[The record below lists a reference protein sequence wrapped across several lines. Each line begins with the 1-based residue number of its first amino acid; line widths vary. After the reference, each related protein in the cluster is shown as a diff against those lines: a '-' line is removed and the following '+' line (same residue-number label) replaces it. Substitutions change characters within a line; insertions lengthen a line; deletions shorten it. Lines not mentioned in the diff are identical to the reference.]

1 MPSNTSRSSVL
12 LRHCPTPLLGGVSPG
27 MSPAPKPLLQRLN
40 LPLLVALAAA
50 LLWIGYTERWT
61 LDSWCTPEGYNGDPA
76 EIFARV
82 RAAMDD
88 PLAPLRSFPHSDRL
102 AAPFGADWSLYP
114 VGDAPTFALAGL
126 LAGIVGPF
134 AAVNLLSCALIAA
147 AALSFY
153 LCARRL
159 RWRPEWAACGAL
171 LFAFSNYNL
180 RWLVTLSFSQTWTIP
195 PLLLLCASAARP
207 APPVSAERRRSLLL
221 AASIGLW
228 LGWGNP
234 YFVFFAGCVIAG
246 TVALNRLRRAPW
258 HRLLPL
264 GLLAA
269 AMGATVLLAHW
280 AFFAAK
286 LTGTGGTEQ
295 FDRGYTGAEL
305 YALKPLD
312 LVVPPED
319 HRSHLLREI
328 GRIYASD
335 TALKGEPFY
344 NYLGLVG
351 IAGLA
356 LLAIVALRRAA
367 RPSPARRVPDAAL
380 AVLWCGLIATV
391 GGGTAALALGGIDW
405 FRASNRIGVFF
416 SLWALLFLFGA
427 LHRATRA
434 RPRWVALALA
444 AAIGVAGWFE
454 QTPWYGY
461 ASARTAAAAKLA
473 ADRATVAAIEQAAGP
488 KAAVFQLPAVPFP
501 EVGKTV
507 HMADYEHFRPY
518 LLSDS
523 LRFSYGGLR
532 GPASANWTAATSRLD
547 PGSMVARLQ
556 NTGFSALWIDRR
568 GYGDNADALLAQL
581 RALGLTEIPTPRA
594 AEIAVFRLVPR
605 SPALAPDLTDARI
618 LPLWDPFAGN
628 PPDSS
633 PWLLDCGGWSPA
645 ERAPARLWR
654 WARREA
660 TLGID
665 WRGPATEA
673 ELRFTANSA
682 GDARLSIRAGGREV
696 AHVDLVGGQRLDY
709 RVPLRLE
716 PGLQRLTFE
725 YPGRLR
731 RLGRD
736 SRQIG
741 FMIDNLVCTPQPAP

>member
-1 MPSNTSRSSVL
+1 
-12 LRHCPTPLLGGVSPG
+12 
-27 MSPAPKPLLQRLN
+27 MSPAPKSILSRLSFPLF
-40 LPLLVALAAA
+40 VALAAT
-50 LLWIGYTERWT
+50 LLWIGYTERWS
-61 LDSWCTPEGYNGDPA
+61 LDAWGTPEGYDGDPA

-82 RAAMDD
+82 RLAMDN
-88 PLAPLRSFPHSDRL
+88 PLQPLLGFPHSDRL

-114 VGDAPTFALAGL
+114 VGDAPTFFLAGL
-126 LAGIVGPF
+126 LGRAIGPF

-171 LFAFSNYNL
+171 LFAFSNYHL
-180 RWLVTLSFSQTWTIP
+180 RWLVTLSFSQTWTLP

-207 APPVSAERRRSLLL
+207 APDVLGNWRRSFLL
-221 AASIGLW
+221 AAGIGLW

-246 TVALNRLRRAPW
+246 AFVLNRLRRAPW
-258 HRLLPL
+258 RRLTPL
-264 GLLAA
+264 ALLVVT
-269 AMGATVLLAHW
+269 MGASVFIAHW

-319 HRSHLLREI
+319 HRSHLLRDI

-367 RPSPARRVPDAAL
+367 RPSPIRRVPDAAL
-380 AVLWCGLIATV
+380 AALWCGLIATV
-391 GGGTAALALGGIDW
+391 GGGTAALALCGIDW

-427 LHRATRA
+427 LHRATRT
-434 RPRWVALALA
+434 RPRWLTIALA
-444 AAIGVAGWFE
+444 AAIGLAGWFE

-461 ASARTAAAAKLA
+461 ESARTKAAAQLA
-473 ADRATVAAIEQAAGP
+473 ADRATVAAIEQSAGQH
-488 KAAVFQLPAVPFP
+488 AAVFQLPVVPFP
-501 EVGKTV
+501 EAGRTV

-523 LRFSYGGLR
+523 LLFSYGGLR
-532 GPASANWTAATSRLD
+532 GPTSANWTAATARLA
-547 PGSMVARLQ
+547 PASMVTRLKG
-556 NTGFSALWIDRR
+556 TGFSVLWIDRR
-568 GYGDNADALLAQL
+568 GYADNADALLAQL
-581 RALGLTEIPTPRA
+581 RALGLTEISTPRSG
-594 AEIAVFRLVPR
+594 EIAVFRLVPH
-605 SPALAPDLTDARI
+605 SPSLAPDLSDARI
-618 LPLWDPFAGN
+618 LPLWDSFAGN
-628 PPDSS
+628 PSDGS
-633 PWLLDCGGWSPA
+633 PWLLDCGNWSPA
-645 ERAPARLWR
+645 ERAPGRVWR
-654 WARREA
+654 WARRSA

-682 GDARLSIRAGGREV
+682 GDARLSIRAGDREV
-696 AHVDLVGGQRLDY
+696 AHVVLVGGQRLDY